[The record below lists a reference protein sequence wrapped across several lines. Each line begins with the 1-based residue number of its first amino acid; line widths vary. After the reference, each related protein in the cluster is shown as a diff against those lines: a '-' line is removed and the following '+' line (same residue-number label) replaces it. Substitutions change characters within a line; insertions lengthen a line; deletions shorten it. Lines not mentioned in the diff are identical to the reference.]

1 MVDTM
6 VRRGK
11 LAAVD
16 TTVRRGGLAA
26 VDTTASD
33 GEKKKE
39 RRARDN

>member
-1 MVDTM
+1 MVDTT
-6 VRRGK
+6 VRIGK